1 MALQAAAGGTA
12 DGTEVPLLPSSAA
25 AAKIPAG
32 GGSASRRNRFAFV
45 CATLASMTTMLHSY
59 NLNLMSGAQLF
70 IRKDVGLTDAQ
81 VEVLTGS
88 MNVFMLVSTVAA
100 GWVADRLG
108 RRCVL
113 VIANVFFTAGALAM
127 SLGGSYATLMAAR
140 FITGVGAGFARV
152 VAPVYNTEISP
163 PASRGVLSS
172 LLNIFIN
179 LGVLLG
185 YVSNYAFS
193 GLPVHIGW
201 RVMYGIGVIPPVF
214 IAAGT
219 LLMPESPR
227 WLAMRGRDG
236 DAHAVLLRLSDTPA
250 LADLRLSEIK
260 QAVAQKPQQHVAGSS
275 HGGGVGVW
283 KELLFRPSA
292 SMRRIF
298 ACVLALQFFVPA
310 TGVEAILLYSPL
322 VFKAAGMTSNS
333 AALGVTIAI
342 GAVKMIFILIGVLC
356 TDRLGRRPLLLFSTG
371 GVVVTMAALALT
383 LAVGGTSAAAQA
395 VCVAVVLAVVAT
407 YSVGFALVVNTY
419 SAEILPLRL
428 RAQGLGAGVAVNRLI
443 SGLVTMTFISLANTI
458 TMPGCFLLY
467 AAVTA
472 VAFVFVYGWMPE
484 TRGRSLEDMDVLFKK

>member
-1 MALQAAAGGTA
+1 
-12 DGTEVPLLPSSAA
+12 
-25 AAKIPAG
+25 
-32 GGSASRRNRFAFV
+32 
-45 CATLASMTTMLHSY
+45 MTTMLHSY

>member
-1 MALQAAAGGTA
+1 MALQAAGGGGSA
-12 DGTEVPLLPSSAA
+12 DGTEVPLLSSLA
-25 AAKIPAG
+25 AAKMPAG
-32 GGSASRRNRFAFV
+32 GGGGVPRRNRFAFV

-113 VIANVFFTAGALAM
+113 VIANVFFTVGALAM

-201 RVMYGIGVIPPVF
+201 RVMYGIGVIPPIF

-260 QAVAQKPQQHVAGSS
+260 QAVAQRPQQHAAGSS
-275 HGGGVGVW
+275 NGCGGVW

-292 SMRRIF
+292 SLRRIF
-298 ACVLALQFFVPA
+298 ASVLALQFFVPA

-333 AALGVTIAI
+333 TALGVTIAI
-342 GAVKMIFILIGVLC
+342 GAVKMCFILIGVLC

-383 LAVGGTSAAAQA
+383 LAVGGSSVAAQA

-428 RAQGLGAGVAVNRLI
+428 RAQGLGAGVAVNRLV
-443 SGLVTMTFISLANTI
+443 SGLVTMTFISLANAI
-458 TMPGCFLLY
+458 TLPGCFLLY

-484 TRGRSLEDMDVLFKK
+484 TRGRSLEDMDVLFNK

>member
-1 MALQAAAGGTA
+1 MALQAAAGGSA
-12 DGTEVPLLPSSAA
+12 DGTEVPLLHSSAA

-32 GGSASRRNRFAFV
+32 GGGAPRRNRFAFV

-260 QAVAQKPQQHVAGSS
+260 QAVAQRPQQQHAGSS
-275 HGGGVGVW
+275 NGGSGGVW

-383 LAVGGTSAAAQA
+383 LAVGGTSTAAQA

-443 SGLVTMTFISLANTI
+443 SGLVTMTFISLANAI

>member
-1 MALQAAAGGTA
+1 MALQAGGSA
-12 DGTEVPLLPSSAA
+12 DGTEVPLLSSSAA
-25 AAKIPAG
+25 AKMPAG
-32 GGSASRRNRFAFV
+32 GGGAPRRNRFAFV

-113 VIANVFFTAGALAM
+113 VIANVFFTVGALAM

-201 RVMYGIGVIPPVF
+201 RVMYGIGVIPPIF

-219 LLMPESPR
+219 LVMPESPR

-260 QAVAQKPQQHVAGSS
+260 QAVAQRPQQHAAGSS
-275 HGGGVGVW
+275 NGCGGVW
-283 KELLFRPSA
+283 KELLLRPSA
-292 SMRRIF
+292 SLRRIF
-298 ACVLALQFFVPA
+298 ASVLALQFFVPA

-333 AALGVTIAI
+333 TALGVTIAI
-342 GAVKMIFILIGVLC
+342 GAVKMCFILIGVLC

-383 LAVGGTSAAAQA
+383 LAVGGSSTAAQA

-428 RAQGLGAGVAVNRLI
+428 RAQGLGAGVAVNRLV
-443 SGLVTMTFISLANTI
+443 SGLVTMTFISLANAI
-458 TMPGCFLLY
+458 TLPGCFLLY